1 MKRKDRKISLLRK
14 IVSMIDST
22 VNFAVLLFFILC
34 VLFSGYSIWDNNHIY
49 TKASPSVYETYKPEK
64 DDTKSFEELVK
75 INPDVYGWIT
85 LYGTEIDYPLVQGE
99 DNDKYVNT
107 DAQGNFSVSGSL
119 FLDCN
124 NARDM
129 SDTVNIIYGHHME
142 KDKMLGGLD
151 HYEKEDYFKKHQY
164 GNLYVDGKNYGLE
177 FFMLI
182 HVDAYDSKVYNTNE
196 RGIDSYIE
204 YISSFSIQKLDI
216 DERERLICLSTCAS
230 DSTNGRVILVGSITS
245 ETFEDPYLEK
255 ESTVEEKNDS
265 IDWYHIF
272 LFSILFILIICVG
285 IALIWS
291 RT

>member
-1 MKRKDRKISLLRK
+1 MKRKDRKISLPRK

-22 VNFAVLLFFILC
+22 VNIAVLLFFILC

-64 DDTKSFEELVK
+64 EDTKSFEELIK

-107 DAQGNFSVSGSL
+107 DYEGNFSLSGAL

-124 NARDM
+124 NSRDM
-129 SDTVNIIYGHHME
+129 RDTVNIIYGHHME
-142 KDKMLGGLD
+142 KDKMFGGLD
-151 HYEKEDYFKKHQY
+151 HYEKQDYFKEHQY
-164 GNLYVDGKNYGLE
+164 GNLYVDGTNYGLE

-182 HVDAYDSKVYNTNE
+182 KADAYDSKVYNTNE
-196 RGIDSYIE
+196 RDINQYIE
-204 YISSFSIQKLDI
+204 YISSYSLQKLDI
-216 DERERLICLSTCAS
+216 PECERLICLSTCSS

-255 ESTVEEKNDS
+255 EEIEEESS
-265 IDWYHIF
+265 IDWYHMF
-272 LFSILFILIICVG
+272 LYGIMILLILCILIV
-285 IALIWS
+285 LVWS
-291 RT
+291 KKK

>member
-1 MKRKDRKISLLRK
+1 MKRKDRKISLPRK

-22 VNFAVLLFFILC
+22 VNIAVLLFFILC

-64 DDTKSFEELVK
+64 EDTKSFEELIR

-85 LYGTEIDYPLVQGE
+85 LYGTQIDYPLVQAE

-107 DAQGNFSVSGSL
+107 DYEGNFSLSGAL

-142 KDKMLGGLD
+142 KDKMFGGLD
-151 HYEKEDYFKKHQY
+151 HYEKQDYFKEHQY
-164 GNLYVDGKNYGLE
+164 GNLYVDGMNYGLE

-182 HVDAYDSKVYNTNE
+182 KADAYDSKVYNTNE
-196 RGIDSYIE
+196 RDINQYIE
-204 YISSFSIQKLDI
+204 YISSYSLQKLDI
-216 DERERLICLSTCAS
+216 PECERLICLSTCSS

-255 ESTVEEKNDS
+255 EEIEEESS
-265 IDWYHIF
+265 IDWYHMF
-272 LFSILFILIICVG
+272 LYGIMILLILCILIV
-285 IALIWS
+285 LVWS
-291 RT
+291 RKK

>member
-1 MKRKDRKISLLRK
+1 MKRKDRKISLPRK

-22 VNFAVLLFFILC
+22 VNIAVLLFFILC

-64 DDTKSFEELVK
+64 EDTKSFEELIR

-85 LYGTEIDYPLVQGE
+85 LYGTQIDYPLVQAE

-107 DAQGNFSVSGSL
+107 DYEGNFSLSGAL

-124 NARDM
+124 NSRDM
-129 SDTVNIIYGHHME
+129 RDTVNIIYGHHME
-142 KDKMLGGLD
+142 KDKMFGGLD
-151 HYEKEDYFKKHQY
+151 HYEKQDYFKEHQY
-164 GNLYVDGKNYGLE
+164 GNLYVDGTNYGLE

-182 HVDAYDSKVYNTNE
+182 KADAYDSKVYNTNE
-196 RGIDSYIE
+196 RDINQYIE
-204 YISSFSIQKLDI
+204 YISSYSLQKLDI
-216 DERERLICLSTCAS
+216 PECERLICLSTCSS

-255 ESTVEEKNDS
+255 EEIEEESS
-265 IDWYHIF
+265 IDWYHMF
-272 LFSILFILIICVG
+272 LYGIMILLILCILIV
-285 IALIWS
+285 LVWS
-291 RT
+291 KKK

>member
-1 MKRKDRKISLLRK
+1 MKRKDRKISLPRK

-22 VNFAVLLFFILC
+22 VNIAVLLFFILC

-64 DDTKSFEELVK
+64 EDTKSFEELIK

-107 DAQGNFSVSGSL
+107 DYEGNFSLSGAL

-124 NARDM
+124 NTRDM
-129 SDTVNIIYGHHME
+129 RDTVNIIYGHHME
-142 KDKMLGGLD
+142 KDKMFGGLD
-151 HYEKEDYFKKHQY
+151 HYEKQDYFKEHQY
-164 GNLYVDGKNYGLE
+164 GNLYVDGTNYGLE

-182 HVDAYDSKVYNTNE
+182 KADAYDSKVYNTNE
-196 RGIDSYIE
+196 RDINQYIE
-204 YISSFSIQKLDI
+204 YISSYNLQKLDI
-216 DERERLICLSTCAS
+216 PECERLICLSTCSS

-255 ESTVEEKNDS
+255 EEIEEESS
-265 IDWYHIF
+265 IDWYHMF
-272 LFSILFILIICVG
+272 LYGIMILLILCILIV
-285 IALIWS
+285 LVWS
-291 RT
+291 KKK

>member
-1 MKRKDRKISLLRK
+1 MKRKDRKISLPRK

-22 VNFAVLLFFILC
+22 VNIAVLLFFILC

-75 INPDVYGWIT
+75 INPDVYGWISI
-85 LYGTEIDYPLVQGE
+85 YGTQIDYPLVQGE

-107 DAQGNFSVSGSL
+107 DAQGNFSLSGSL
-119 FLDCN
+119 FLDCQN
-124 NARDM
+124 KRDM

>member
-1 MKRKDRKISLLRK
+1 MKRKDRKISLPRK

-22 VNFAVLLFFILC
+22 VNIAVLLFFILC

-75 INPDVYGWIT
+75 INPDVYGWISI
-85 LYGTEIDYPLVQGE
+85 YGTQIDYPLVQGE

>member
-1 MKRKDRKISLLRK
+1 MKRKDRKISLPRK

-22 VNFAVLLFFILC
+22 VNIAVLLFFILC

-64 DDTKSFEELVK
+64 EDTKSFEELIR

-107 DAQGNFSVSGSL
+107 DYEGNFSLSGAL

-129 SDTVNIIYGHHME
+129 RDTVNIIYGHHME
-142 KDKMLGGLD
+142 KDKMFGGLD
-151 HYEKEDYFKKHQY
+151 HYEKQDYFKEHQY
-164 GNLYVDGKNYGLE
+164 GNLYVDGTNYGLE

-182 HVDAYDSKVYNTNE
+182 KADAYDSKVYHTNE
-196 RGIDSYIE
+196 RDINQYIE
-204 YISSFSIQKLDI
+204 YISSYSLQKLDI
-216 DERERLICLSTCAS
+216 PECERLICLSTCSS

-255 ESTVEEKNDS
+255 EEIEEESS
-265 IDWYHIF
+265 IDWYHMF
-272 LFSILFILIICVG
+272 LYGIMILLILCILIV
-285 IALIWS
+285 LVWYKKK
-291 RT
+291 

>member
-22 VNFAVLLFFILC
+22 VNIAVLLFFILC

-151 HYEKEDYFKKHQY
+151 HYEKED
-164 GNLYVDGKNYGLE
+164 
-177 FFMLI
+177 
-182 HVDAYDSKVYNTNE
+182 
-196 RGIDSYIE
+196 
-204 YISSFSIQKLDI
+204 
-216 DERERLICLSTCAS
+216 
-230 DSTNGRVILVGSITS
+230 
-245 ETFEDPYLEK
+245 
-255 ESTVEEKNDS
+255 
-265 IDWYHIF
+265 
-272 LFSILFILIICVG
+272 
-285 IALIWS
+285 
-291 RT
+291 

>member
-1 MKRKDRKISLLRK
+1 MKRKDRKISLPRK

-22 VNFAVLLFFILC
+22 VNIAVLLFFILC
-34 VLFSGYSIWDNNHIY
+34 VLFSGYSIWDKNHIY

-107 DAQGNFSVSGSL
+107 DYEGNFSLSGAL

-129 SDTVNIIYGHHME
+129 RDTVNIIYGHHME
-142 KDKMLGGLD
+142 KDKMFGGLD
-151 HYEKEDYFKKHQY
+151 HYEKQDYFNKHQY

-182 HVDAYDSKVYNTNE
+182 KADAYDSKVYNTNE
-196 RGIDSYIE
+196 RDINQYIE
-204 YISSFSIQKLDI
+204 YISSYSLQKLDI
-216 DERERLICLSTCAS
+216 PECERLICLSTCSS

-255 ESTVEEKNDS
+255 EEIEEESS
-265 IDWYHIF
+265 IDWYHMF
-272 LFSILFILIICVG
+272 LYGIMILLILCILIV
-285 IALIWS
+285 LVWS
-291 RT
+291 KKK

>member
-1 MKRKDRKISLLRK
+1 MKRKDRKISLPRK

-22 VNFAVLLFFILC
+22 VNIAVLLFFILC

-64 DDTKSFEELVK
+64 EDTKSFEELIR

-107 DAQGNFSVSGSL
+107 DYEGNFSLSGAL

-124 NARDM
+124 NSKDM
-129 SDTVNIIYGHHME
+129 RDTVNIIYGHHME
-142 KDKMLGGLD
+142 KDKMFGGLD
-151 HYEKEDYFKKHQY
+151 HYEKQDYFKEHQY
-164 GNLYVDGKNYGLE
+164 GNLYVDGTNYGLE

-182 HVDAYDSKVYNTNE
+182 KADAYDSKVYNTNE
-196 RGIDSYIE
+196 RDINQYIE
-204 YISSFSIQKLDI
+204 YISSYNLQKLDI
-216 DERERLICLSTCAS
+216 PECERLICLSTCSS

-245 ETFEDPYLEK
+245 ETFEDPYLETEEIEE
-255 ESTVEEKNDS
+255 ESS
-265 IDWYHIF
+265 IDWYHMF
-272 LFSILFILIICVG
+272 LYGIIILLILCILIV
-285 IALIWS
+285 LVWS
-291 RT
+291 KKK

>member
-34 VLFSGYSIWDNNHIY
+34 VLFSGYSIWYNNHIY

-216 DERERLICLSTCAS
+216 DERERLICLITCAS

>member
-1 MKRKDRKISLLRK
+1 MKRKDRKISLPRK

-22 VNFAVLLFFILC
+22 VNIAVLLFFILC

-64 DDTKSFEELVK
+64 EDMKSFEELIR

-107 DAQGNFSVSGSL
+107 DYEGNFSLSGAL

-129 SDTVNIIYGHHME
+129 RDTVNIIYGHHME
-142 KDKMLGGLD
+142 KDKMFGGLD
-151 HYEKEDYFKKHQY
+151 HYEKQDYFKEHQY
-164 GNLYVDGKNYGLE
+164 GNLYVDGTNYGLE

-182 HVDAYDSKVYNTNE
+182 KADAYDSKVYNTNE
-196 RGIDSYIE
+196 RDINQYIE
-204 YISSFSIQKLDI
+204 YISSYSLQKLDI
-216 DERERLICLSTCAS
+216 PECERLICLSTCSS

-255 ESTVEEKNDS
+255 EEIEEESS
-265 IDWYHIF
+265 IDWYHMF
-272 LFSILFILIICVG
+272 LYGIMILLILCILIV
-285 IALIWS
+285 LVWS
-291 RT
+291 KKK

>member
-1 MKRKDRKISLLRK
+1 MKRKDRKISLIRK

-216 DERERLICLSTCAS
+216 DEREKLICLSTCAS

-272 LFSILFILIICVG
+272 LFSILFILMICVG

>member
-1 MKRKDRKISLLRK
+1 MKRKDRKISLPRK

-22 VNFAVLLFFILC
+22 VNIAVLLFFILC

-64 DDTKSFEELVK
+64 EDTKSFEELIR

-107 DAQGNFSVSGSL
+107 DYEGNFSLSGAL

-124 NARDM
+124 NTRDM
-129 SDTVNIIYGHHME
+129 RDTVNIIYGHHME
-142 KDKMLGGLD
+142 KDKMFGGLD
-151 HYEKEDYFKKHQY
+151 HYEKQDYFKEHQY
-164 GNLYVDGKNYGLE
+164 GNLYVDGMNYGLE

-182 HVDAYDSKVYNTNE
+182 KADAYDSKVYNTNE
-196 RGIDSYIE
+196 RDINQYIE
-204 YISSFSIQKLDI
+204 YISSYNLQKLDI
-216 DERERLICLSTCAS
+216 PECERLICLSTCSS

-255 ESTVEEKNDS
+255 EEIEEESS
-265 IDWYHIF
+265 IDWYHMF
-272 LFSILFILIICVG
+272 LYGIMILLILCILIV
-285 IALIWS
+285 LVWS
-291 RT
+291 KKK

>member
-1 MKRKDRKISLLRK
+1 MKRKDRKISLPRK

-22 VNFAVLLFFILC
+22 VNIAVLLFFILC

-64 DDTKSFEELVK
+64 EDTKSFEELIR

-85 LYGTEIDYPLVQGE
+85 LYGTQIDYPLVQAE

-107 DAQGNFSVSGSL
+107 DYEGNFSLSGAL

-124 NARDM
+124 NTRDM
-129 SDTVNIIYGHHME
+129 RDTVNIIYGHHME
-142 KDKMLGGLD
+142 KDKMFGGLD
-151 HYEKEDYFKKHQY
+151 HYEKQDYFKEHQY
-164 GNLYVDGKNYGLE
+164 GNLYVDGTNYGLE

-182 HVDAYDSKVYNTNE
+182 KADAYDSKVYNTNE
-196 RGIDSYIE
+196 RDINQYIE
-204 YISSFSIQKLDI
+204 YISSYNLQKLDI
-216 DERERLICLSTCAS
+216 PECERLICLSTCSS

-255 ESTVEEKNDS
+255 EEIEEESS
-265 IDWYHIF
+265 IDWYHMF
-272 LFSILFILIICVG
+272 LYGIMILLILCILIV
-285 IALIWS
+285 LVWS
-291 RT
+291 KKK

>member
-1 MKRKDRKISLLRK
+1 MKRKDRKISLPRK
-14 IVSMIDST
+14 IVSIIDST
-22 VNFAVLLFFILC
+22 VNIAVLLFFILC

-64 DDTKSFEELVK
+64 EDTKSFEELIK

-107 DAQGNFSVSGSL
+107 DYEGNFSLSGAL

-124 NARDM
+124 NTRDM
-129 SDTVNIIYGHHME
+129 RDTVNIIYGHHME
-142 KDKMLGGLD
+142 KDKMFGGLD
-151 HYEKEDYFKKHQY
+151 HYEKQDYFKEHQY
-164 GNLYVDGKNYGLE
+164 GNLYVDGMNYGLE

-182 HVDAYDSKVYNTNE
+182 KADAYDSKVYNTNE
-196 RGIDSYIE
+196 RDINQYIE
-204 YISSFSIQKLDI
+204 YISSYNLQKLDI
-216 DERERLICLSTCAS
+216 PECERLICLSTCSS

-255 ESTVEEKNDS
+255 EEIEEESS
-265 IDWYHIF
+265 IDWYHMF
-272 LFSILFILIICVG
+272 LYGIMILLILCILIV
-285 IALIWS
+285 LVWS
-291 RT
+291 KKK

>member
-1 MKRKDRKISLLRK
+1 
-14 IVSMIDST
+14 MIDST

-64 DDTKSFEELVK
+64 EDTKSFEELIK

-107 DAQGNFSVSGSL
+107 DYEGNFSLSGAL

-129 SDTVNIIYGHHME
+129 RDTVNIIYGHHME
-142 KDKMLGGLD
+142 KDKMFGGLD
-151 HYEKEDYFKKHQY
+151 QYEKQDHFREHQY
-164 GNLYVDGKNYGLE
+164 GNLYVDGTNYGLE

-182 HVDAYDSKVYNTNE
+182 KADAYDSSVYNIHASDANT
-196 RGIDSYIE
+196 YIE
-204 YISSFSIQKLDI
+204 TIEPLSVQSFDI
-216 DERERLICLSTCAS
+216 EDAKRLVVLSTCS
-230 DSTNGRVILVGSITS
+230 DSTNGRTLLIGKICD

-255 ESTVEEKNDS
+255 EETEEESS
-265 IDWYHIF
+265 IDWYHMF
-272 LFSILFILIICVG
+272 LYGIMILLILCILIV
-285 IALIWS
+285 LVWS
-291 RT
+291 KKK

>member
-1 MKRKDRKISLLRK
+1 MKRKDRKISLPRK

-22 VNFAVLLFFILC
+22 VNIAVLLFFILC

-64 DDTKSFEELVK
+64 EDTKSFEELIR
-75 INPDVYGWIT
+75 INPDVYGWISI
-85 LYGTEIDYPLVQGE
+85 YGTQIDYPLVQGE

-107 DAQGNFSVSGSL
+107 DYEGNFSLSGAL

-124 NARDM
+124 NARNM

-142 KDKMLGGLD
+142 KDKMFGGLD
-151 HYEKEDYFKKHQY
+151 HYEKQDYFKEHQY
-164 GNLYVDGKNYGLE
+164 GNLYVDGTNYGLE

-182 HVDAYDSKVYNTNE
+182 KADAYDSKVYNTNE
-196 RGIDSYIE
+196 RDINQYIE
-204 YISSFSIQKLDI
+204 YISSYNLQKLDI
-216 DERERLICLSTCAS
+216 PECERLICLSTCSS

-255 ESTVEEKNDS
+255 EEIEEESS
-265 IDWYHIF
+265 IDWYHMF
-272 LFSILFILIICVG
+272 LYGIMILLILCILIV
-285 IALIWS
+285 LVWS
-291 RT
+291 KKK

>member
-1 MKRKDRKISLLRK
+1 MKRKDRKISLIRK

-22 VNFAVLLFFILC
+22 VNIAVLLFFILC

-75 INPDVYGWIT
+75 INPDVYGWISI
-85 LYGTEIDYPLVQGE
+85 YGTQIDYPLVQGE

-107 DAQGNFSVSGSL
+107 DAQGNFSLSGSL
-119 FLDCN
+119 FLDCQN
-124 NARDM
+124 KRDM

>member
-14 IVSMIDST
+14 IVSMIDSN
-22 VNFAVLLFFILC
+22 VNIAVLLFFILC

-64 DDTKSFEELVK
+64 EDTKSFEELIR
-75 INPDVYGWIT
+75 INPDVYGWISI
-85 LYGTEIDYPLVQGE
+85 YGTQIDYPLVQGE
-99 DNDKYVNT
+99 DDDKYVNT
-107 DAQGNFSVSGSL
+107 DYEGNFSLSGAL

-124 NARDM
+124 NARNM

-142 KDKMLGGLD
+142 KDKMFGGLD
-151 HYEKEDYFKKHQY
+151 HYEKQDYFKEHQY

-182 HVDAYDSKVYNTNE
+182 KADAYDSKVYNTNE
-196 RGIDSYIE
+196 RDINQYIE
-204 YISSFSIQKLDI
+204 YISSYNLQKLDI
-216 DERERLICLSTCAS
+216 PECERLICLSTCSS

-255 ESTVEEKNDS
+255 EEIEEESS
-265 IDWYHIF
+265 IDWYHMFPYGIM
-272 LFSILFILIICVG
+272 ILLILCILIV
-285 IALIWS
+285 LVWS
-291 RT
+291 KKK

>member
-1 MKRKDRKISLLRK
+1 MKRKDRKISLIRK

-22 VNFAVLLFFILC
+22 VNIAVLLFFILC

-64 DDTKSFEELVK
+64 EDTKSFEELIR

-85 LYGTEIDYPLVQGE
+85 LYGTQIDYPLVQAE

-107 DAQGNFSVSGSL
+107 DYEGNFSLSGAL

-129 SDTVNIIYGHHME
+129 RDTVNIIYGHHME
-142 KDKMLGGLD
+142 KDKMFGGLD
-151 HYEKEDYFKKHQY
+151 HYEKQDYFKEHQY
-164 GNLYVDGKNYGLE
+164 GNLYVDGTNYGLE

-182 HVDAYDSKVYNTNE
+182 KADAYDSKVYNTNE
-196 RGIDSYIE
+196 RDINQYIE
-204 YISSFSIQKLDI
+204 YISSYSLQKLDI
-216 DERERLICLSTCAS
+216 PECERLICLSTCSS

-255 ESTVEEKNDS
+255 EEIEEESS
-265 IDWYHIF
+265 IDWYHMF
-272 LFSILFILIICVG
+272 LYGIMILLILCILIV
-285 IALIWS
+285 LVWS
-291 RT
+291 KKK

>member
-216 DERERLICLSTCAS
+216 DERERLICLSTYAS

>member
-1 MKRKDRKISLLRK
+1 MKRKDRKISLIRK

-64 DDTKSFEELVK
+64 EDTKSFEELIR

>member
-1 MKRKDRKISLLRK
+1 MKRKDRKISLPRK

-22 VNFAVLLFFILC
+22 VNIAVLLFFILC

-64 DDTKSFEELVK
+64 EDTKSFEELIR

-107 DAQGNFSVSGSL
+107 DYEGNFSLSGAL

-129 SDTVNIIYGHHME
+129 RDTVNIIYGHHME
-142 KDKMLGGLD
+142 KDKMFGGLD
-151 HYEKEDYFKKHQY
+151 HYEKQDYFKEHQY
-164 GNLYVDGKNYGLE
+164 GNLYVDGTNYGLE

-182 HVDAYDSKVYNTNE
+182 KADAYDSKVYNTNE
-196 RGIDSYIE
+196 RDINQYIE
-204 YISSFSIQKLDI
+204 YISSYNLQKLDI
-216 DERERLICLSTCAS
+216 PECERLICLSTCSS

-255 ESTVEEKNDS
+255 EEIEEESS
-265 IDWYHIF
+265 IDWYHMF
-272 LFSILFILIICVG
+272 LYGIMILLILCILIV
-285 IALIWS
+285 LVWS
-291 RT
+291 KKK

>member
-1 MKRKDRKISLLRK
+1 MKRKDRKISLIRK

-22 VNFAVLLFFILC
+22 VNIAVLLFFILC

-64 DDTKSFEELVK
+64 EDTKSFEELIR

>member
-1 MKRKDRKISLLRK
+1 MKRKDRKISLPRK
-14 IVSMIDST
+14 IVSIIDST
-22 VNFAVLLFFILC
+22 VNIAVLLFFILC

-64 DDTKSFEELVK
+64 EDTKSFEELIR

-107 DAQGNFSVSGSL
+107 DYEGNFSLSGAL

-124 NARDM
+124 NTRDRR
-129 SDTVNIIYGHHME
+129 DTVNIIYGHHME
-142 KDKMLGGLD
+142 KDKMFGGLD
-151 HYEKEDYFKKHQY
+151 HYEKQDYFKEHQY
-164 GNLYVDGKNYGLE
+164 GNLYVDGMNYGLE

-182 HVDAYDSKVYNTNE
+182 KADAYDSKVYNTNE
-196 RGIDSYIE
+196 RDINQYIE
-204 YISSFSIQKLDI
+204 YISSYSLQKLDI
-216 DERERLICLSTCAS
+216 PECERLICLSTCSS

-255 ESTVEEKNDS
+255 EEIEEESS
-265 IDWYHIF
+265 IDWYHMF
-272 LFSILFILIICVG
+272 LYGIMILLILCILIV
-285 IALIWS
+285 LVWS
-291 RT
+291 KKK

>member
-1 MKRKDRKISLLRK
+1 MKRKDRKISLIRK

-22 VNFAVLLFFILC
+22 VNIAVLLFFILC

-64 DDTKSFEELVK
+64 EDTKSFEELIR

-85 LYGTEIDYPLVQGE
+85 LYGTQIDYPLVQAE

-107 DAQGNFSVSGSL
+107 DYEGNFSLSGAL

-124 NARDM
+124 NTRDM
-129 SDTVNIIYGHHME
+129 RDTVNIIYGHHME
-142 KDKMLGGLD
+142 KDKMFGGLD
-151 HYEKEDYFKKHQY
+151 HYEKQDYFKEHQY
-164 GNLYVDGKNYGLE
+164 GNLYVDGTNYGLE

-182 HVDAYDSKVYNTNE
+182 KADAYDSKVYNTNE
-196 RGIDSYIE
+196 RDINQYIE
-204 YISSFSIQKLDI
+204 YISSYSLQKLDI
-216 DERERLICLSTCAS
+216 PECERLICLSTCSS

-255 ESTVEEKNDS
+255 EEIEEESS
-265 IDWYHIF
+265 IDWYHMF
-272 LFSILFILIICVG
+272 LYGIMILLILCILIV
-285 IALIWS
+285 LVWS
-291 RT
+291 KKK

>member
-1 MKRKDRKISLLRK
+1 MKRKDRKISLIRK

-22 VNFAVLLFFILC
+22 VNIAVLLFFILC

-64 DDTKSFEELVK
+64 EDTKSFEELIR

-85 LYGTEIDYPLVQGE
+85 LYGTQIDYPLVQAE

-107 DAQGNFSVSGSL
+107 DYEGNFSLSGAL

-124 NARDM
+124 NTRDM
-129 SDTVNIIYGHHME
+129 RDTVNIIYGHHME
-142 KDKMLGGLD
+142 KDKMFGGLD
-151 HYEKEDYFKKHQY
+151 HYEKQDYFKEHQY
-164 GNLYVDGKNYGLE
+164 GNLYVDGMNYGLE

-182 HVDAYDSKVYNTNE
+182 KADAYDSKVYNTNE
-196 RGIDSYIE
+196 RDINQYIE
-204 YISSFSIQKLDI
+204 YISSYNLQKLDI
-216 DERERLICLSTCAS
+216 PECERLICLSTCSS

-255 ESTVEEKNDS
+255 EEIEEESS
-265 IDWYHIF
+265 IDWYHMF
-272 LFSILFILIICVG
+272 LYGIMILLILCILIV
-285 IALIWS
+285 LVWS
-291 RT
+291 KKK

>member
-1 MKRKDRKISLLRK
+1 MKRNDRKISLIRK

>member
-1 MKRKDRKISLLRK
+1 MKRKDRKISLIRK

-22 VNFAVLLFFILC
+22 VNIAVLLFFILC

-64 DDTKSFEELVK
+64 EDTKSFEELVK

-107 DAQGNFSVSGSL
+107 DYEGNFSLSGAL

-129 SDTVNIIYGHHME
+129 RDTVNIIYGHHME
-142 KDKMLGGLD
+142 KDKMFGGLD
-151 HYEKEDYFKKHQY
+151 HYEKQDYFKEHQY
-164 GNLYVDGKNYGLE
+164 GNLYVDGTNYGLE

-182 HVDAYDSKVYNTNE
+182 KADAYDSKVYNTND
-196 RGIDSYIE
+196 R
-204 YISSFSIQKLDI
+204 DI
-216 DERERLICLSTCAS
+216 
-230 DSTNGRVILVGSITS
+230 N
-245 ETFEDPYLEK
+245 
-255 ESTVEEKNDS
+255 
-265 IDWYHIF
+265 
-272 LFSILFILIICVG
+272 
-285 IALIWS
+285 
-291 RT
+291 

>member
-1 MKRKDRKISLLRK
+1 
-14 IVSMIDST
+14 MIDST

-245 ETFEDPYLEK
+245 ETFKDPYLEK

>member
-1 MKRKDRKISLLRK
+1 MKRKDRKISLPRK

-22 VNFAVLLFFILC
+22 VNIAVLLFFILC

-64 DDTKSFEELVK
+64 EDTKSFEELIR

-107 DAQGNFSVSGSL
+107 DYEGNFSLSGAL

-124 NARDM
+124 NSRDM
-129 SDTVNIIYGHHME
+129 RDTVNIIYGHHME
-142 KDKMLGGLD
+142 KDKMFGGLD
-151 HYEKEDYFKKHQY
+151 HYEKQDYFKEHQY
-164 GNLYVDGKNYGLE
+164 GNLYVDGTNYGLE

-182 HVDAYDSKVYNTNE
+182 KADAYDSKVYNTNE
-196 RGIDSYIE
+196 RDINQYIE
-204 YISSFSIQKLDI
+204 YISSYSLQKLDI
-216 DERERLICLSTCAS
+216 PECERLICLSTCSS

-255 ESTVEEKNDS
+255 EEIEEESS
-265 IDWYHIF
+265 IDWYHMF
-272 LFSILFILIICVG
+272 LYGIMILLILCILIV
-285 IALIWS
+285 LVWS
-291 RT
+291 KKK

>member
-1 MKRKDRKISLLRK
+1 MKRKDRKISLPRK

-22 VNFAVLLFFILC
+22 VNIAVLLFFILC

-64 DDTKSFEELVK
+64 EDTKSFEELIR

-107 DAQGNFSVSGSL
+107 DYEGNFSLSGAL

-124 NARDM
+124 NSRDM
-129 SDTVNIIYGHHME
+129 RDTVNIIYGHHME
-142 KDKMLGGLD
+142 KDKMFGGLD
-151 HYEKEDYFKKHQY
+151 HYEKQDYFKEHQY
-164 GNLYVDGKNYGLE
+164 GNLYVDGTNYGLE

-182 HVDAYDSKVYNTNE
+182 KADAYDSKVYNTNE
-196 RGIDSYIE
+196 RDINQYIE
-204 YISSFSIQKLDI
+204 YISSYSLQKLDI
-216 DERERLICLSTCAS
+216 PECERLICLSTCSS

-255 ESTVEEKNDS
+255 EEIEEESS
-265 IDWYHIF
+265 IDWYHMF
-272 LFSILFILIICVG
+272 LYGIMILLILCILIV
-285 IALIWS
+285 LVWS
-291 RT
+291 KKKD